1 VHVAIKLPRA
11 RSLPSFL
18 CLPNATCP
26 PCERDPTEANW
37 AERGQPAELSVKGTG
52 GATVRVSL
60 AVMEWKRAATGG
72 RLDIIVLPT
81 KHEDF
86 LHCVCAT
93 SVGQQRKEKK
103 MNAATHALAGRLGS
117 SAVRPRRTVIDL
129 VL

>member
-60 AVMEWKRAATGG
+60 AVMEWKRAATGVAPWVDG
-72 RLDIIVLPT
+72 WTSSSFLPNMKTFYIV
-81 KHEDF
+81 
-86 LHCVCAT
+86 CVPLAWA
-93 SVGQQRKEKK
+93 SNARKRK
-103 MNAATHALAGRLGS
+103 
-117 SAVRPRRTVIDL
+117 
-129 VL
+129 

>member
-37 AERGQPAELSVKGTG
+37 AERGQPAELS
-52 GATVRVSL
+52 
-60 AVMEWKRAATGG
+60 VMEWKRAATGG

-103 MNAATHALAGRLGS
+103 MNAATHGLAGRLGS